1 MVGGAPMQTKEG
13 DVFKSVLDG
22 VEYAIK
28 KIVHRNVLLESKDG
42 KRQILTEVDNLKLTS
57 FYQKLSEIGMERDLE
72 ITTSGRNKP
81 GVIQAL
87 FGE

>member
-1 MVGGAPMQTKEG
+1 MQTKEG

-42 KRQILTEVDNLKLTS
+42 KRQILTEVENLKLTS
-57 FYQKLSEIGMERDLE
+57 FYQKLVEQDLE
-72 ITTSGRNKP
+72 ITDSERNQW
-81 GVIQAL
+81 GAIQTL
-87 FGE
+87 SRK